1 MSTSFATRLKQLR
14 VSLEESQISFSEI
27 LDIPTA
33 SYRKYEK
40 GEREPTLSVIEKFF
54 SHPLTEKHACWLITG
69 QERPNATTSTQSNQS
84 QNMTQSYDKDFESQ
98 FLKAAKESLLFIC
111 HLGWF
116 KRGKEVNFENCGKIL
131 LRDLQPF
138 LDKRGINSTNKVG

>member
-54 SHPLTEKHACWLITG
+54 THPLTQNHACWLITG
-69 QERPNATTSTQSNQS
+69 EERPNADTSNTQ
-84 QNMTQSYDKDFESQ
+84 MTPPDVTQSYNKDFESKFIQ
-98 FLKAAKESLLFIC
+98 TAKESLLFIC

-116 KRGKEVNFENCGKIL
+116 KRGKEVNFESCGKIL
-131 LRDLQPF
+131 LRDLEPF
-138 LDKRGINSTNKVG
+138 LDKNAGSQQKKVS

>member
-1 MSTSFATRLKQLR
+1 MSTTFATRLKQLR
-14 VSLEESQISFSEI
+14 VSLEESQISFSEL

-69 QERPNATTSTQSNQS
+69 QESPNATTSSQSTQSNKV
-84 QNMTQSYDKDFESQ
+84 TQSYDKDFESQ

-116 KRGKEVNFENCGKIL
+116 KAGKEVNFDNCGKIL

-138 LDKRGINSTNKVG
+138 LNKRALNSTKKVG

>member
-54 SHPLTEKHACWLITG
+54 SHPLTENHAHWLITG
-69 QERPNATTSTQSNQS
+69 EQRPNATTSNQ
-84 QNMTQSYDKDFESQ
+84 NVTHENITQSYNKDFETQ
-98 FLKAAKESLLFIC
+98 FIKTIKESLLFIC

-116 KRGKEVNFENCGKIL
+116 KTGKEVNFESCGKIL
-131 LRDLQPF
+131 LRDLEPF
-138 LDKRGINSTNKVG
+138 LDKQTDIQNKKAG

>member
-54 SHPLTEKHACWLITG
+54 THPLTENHACWLITG
-69 QERPNATTSTQSNQS
+69 EDQPNPTTLTTEAPQRDSS
-84 QNMTQSYDKDFESQ
+84 QPFSKDFESKFIQ
-98 FLKAAKESLLFIC
+98 TAKESLLFIC

-116 KRGKEVNFENCGKIL
+116 KRGKDVNFDSCGKIL
-131 LRDLQPF
+131 LRDLEPF
-138 LDKRGINSTNKVG
+138 LDKHASIENKKVG

>member
-54 SHPLTEKHACWLITG
+54 SHPLTEGHAYWLITG
-69 QERPNATTSTQSNQS
+69 EQRPNGDTSNQGMTS
-84 QNMTQSYDKDFESQ
+84 ANVTQSYNKDFEDE
-98 FLKAAKESLLFIC
+98 FIKTAKESLLFIC

-116 KRGKEVNFENCGKIL
+116 KRGKEVNFESCGKIL
-131 LRDLQPF
+131 LRDLEPF
-138 LDKRGINSTNKVG
+138 LNKQTNNQSKKIS